1 MENFWDFS
9 VWSNF
14 NIIAI
19 LLLSLLG
26 ANVLKKSVKF
36 LQASLIPASVIGG
49 CLLLVVS
56 GIYKLVTDGGD
67 MFDTEFFGGN
77 GTASLEILTYHML
90 ALGFIASTFKPSK
103 GKVTKQRGIEIFNT
117 GVTTVSTY
125 LDRKSVV

>member
-77 GTASLEILTYHML
+77 GTASLEILTYHM
-90 ALGFIASTFKPSK
+90 I
-103 GKVTKQRGIEIFNT
+103 
-117 GVTTVSTY
+117 VSY
-125 LDRKSVV
+125 